1 MGGIGGSGRRGGQGG
16 RACGAAS
23 GFWAGV
29 PGSVASH
36 TRRAARSRAPDGGRE
51 AWFTLMSGET
61 CTGGTILSV
70 TFAPEEH
77 PAD

>member
-1 MGGIGGSGRRGGQGG
+1 M
-16 RACGAAS
+16 
-23 GFWAGV
+23 
-29 PGSVASH
+29 ASH
-36 TRRAARSRAPDGGRE
+36 TRRAARSRAPSGGRE